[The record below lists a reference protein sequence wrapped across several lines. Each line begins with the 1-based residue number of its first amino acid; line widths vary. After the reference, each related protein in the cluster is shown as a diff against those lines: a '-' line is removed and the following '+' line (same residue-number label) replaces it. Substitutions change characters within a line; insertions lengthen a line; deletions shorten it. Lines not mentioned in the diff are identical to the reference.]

1 MNVYIQPS
9 RSINN
14 APSHAISSSRLG
26 PPYNPFPLYSGIGL
40 PEGTCCSSFLAPQ
53 VNGEYQLDL
62 LFSLTASW
70 FSWTSRSGRGL
81 PPANDVVCLS
91 EWFRGGDC
99 DGGVDMDNS
108 PDSPLKLDV
117 SLRIPGKLPLVATD
131 APEGTRAAALGLPEL
146 LGGEK
151 KVWECRGVP
160 SGGETGPSGPRYI
173 WLTRLA
179 APVNWSDCGR
189 GLRLVLVDLDNPMGM
204 LGALSGSV
212 WSEEV
217 EGWMT
222 EIGRGLGLVGPTA
235 IDLARWSMVP
245 DGCSC
250 CCLLAGAGGS
260 SLLVSGRLFKSL
272 DVSRIDSK
280 SWC

>member
-1 MNVYIQPS
+1 M
-9 RSINN
+9 
-14 APSHAISSSRLG
+14 
-26 PPYNPFPLYSGIGL
+26 GL
-40 PEGTCCSSFLAPQ
+40 PEGTRCSSFLAPQ
-53 VNGEYQLDL
+53 VNGEYQLAL
-62 LFSLTASW
+62 LFSLTASG

-91 EWFRGGDC
+91 EWARGGDC

-189 GLRLVLVDLDNPMGM
+189 GLRRVLVDLDKPMGI

-217 EGWMT
+217 EGCMT
-222 EIGRGLGLVGPTA
+222 EIGLGLGLVGPAA
-235 IDLARWSMVP
+235 IDLARWRIVA
-245 DGCSC
+245 DGC
-250 CCLLAGAGGS
+250 CCLSAGAGGS
-260 SLLVSGRLFKSL
+260 YILVYWRNLKYP
-272 DVSRIDSK
+272 DV
-280 SWC
+280 